1 MKPESSLQTKLALG
15 GLFLL
20 QLGAPGLWQVSFS
33 NVLMAHGLA
42 AYIPAGFACSAVAAF
57 ISPLIVGALADDE
70 ISPVLLARWL
80 NWLSGASLALSYLA
94 IQRGWNGVT
103 MIGLMQL
110 RALCSS
116 PCVSLATTIALA
128 NLDRPSRQFGLLRL
142 WGTVGW
148 AGAGWVVSYVL
159 AADTSPV
166 SGYAAAIV
174 MVALGFYTYL
184 LPQTPAPRVG
194 TGRRSWKQRL
204 GLDSFGLLKNR
215 DHRIVFVT
223 SVLLTIPLASFYPYA
238 PLNLTAL
245 GYLKPTATMAVGQI
259 SEILGLLLLG
269 SIWRRVRLKWIF
281 LAGLLLAAA
290 RYGLFSL
297 DLRGWIVAG
306 IALHGACYALF
317 YVTGQIYLA
326 ERIEM
331 GMQAR
336 AQALMALMINGV
348 GNLIGYSATGWW
360 YEACA
365 GAGGRVHWPVFWM
378 GSLGLIIAATV
389 YFAISYQG
397 VGVEQHRKIAASTEV
412 SV

>member
-1 MKPESSLQTKLALG
+1 MKPASSLQNKLLLG

-33 NVLMAHGLA
+33 NVLRAHGLA

-57 ISPLIVGALADDE
+57 ISPLIVGAMADDQV
-70 ISPVLLARWL
+70 SPVRLARWL
-80 NWLSGASLALSYLA
+80 NWLSAVTLALSYLA
-94 IQRGWNGVT
+94 IQRAWGGFL

-116 PCVSLATTIALA
+116 PCVSLATTIALV

-148 AGAGWVVSYVL
+148 AGAGWFVSYGL
-159 AADTSPV
+159 AADTSPL
-166 SGYAAAIV
+166 SGYASAAV
-174 MVALGFYTYL
+174 MAALGFYTYL
-184 LPQTPAPRVG
+184 LPETPAPAAG
-194 TGRRSWKQRL
+194 TGRRSWSQRL

-215 DHRIVFVT
+215 DHRIVFIT
-223 SVLLTIPLASFYPYA
+223 TVLLTIPLASFYPYA
-238 PLNLTAL
+238 PLNLTDL

-281 LAGLLLAAA
+281 LAGLLLAVG
-290 RYGLFSL
+290 RYSLFSL
-297 DLRGWIVAG
+297 DLRGWIIAG
-306 IALHGACYALF
+306 IAMHGACYALF

-326 ERIEM
+326 ERIEA

-336 AQALMALMINGV
+336 AQALMALMINGI
-348 GNLIGYSATGWW
+348 GNLIGYLGTGWW
-360 YEACA
+360 YETCT
-365 GAGGRVHWPVFWM
+365 GIHQTEHWPVFW
-378 GSLGLIIAATV
+378 GGLLALIVVATV
-389 YFAISYQG
+389 YFALSYHG
-397 VGVEQHRKIAASTEV
+397 VGADEHRRKAATMEV